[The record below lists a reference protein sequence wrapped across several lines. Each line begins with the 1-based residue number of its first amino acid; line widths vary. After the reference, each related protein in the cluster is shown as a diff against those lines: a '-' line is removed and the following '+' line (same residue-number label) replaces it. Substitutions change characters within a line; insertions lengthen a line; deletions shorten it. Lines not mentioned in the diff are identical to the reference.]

1 VTPERL
7 DPGPFAS
14 VLERALDA
22 GDVAAVQLRLKS
34 ASDDEIRRAA
44 RALMPLAQRRGAA
57 FILNDRPD
65 LAAELGADGVHI
77 GADDMPYAKA
87 RALVGPDAIVGVS
100 CYASRHDAMEAA
112 EAGADYVAFGAFFP
126 TRTKEP
132 RAQAD
137 VELLSWWSELM
148 TVPCVAIG
156 GITPENCA
164 PLVRAG
170 ADFLAVVSA
179 VWEHPG
185 GPAAAV
191 AAFNRAIAEA
201 LADRPPSDPG

>member
-1 VTPERL
+1 
-7 DPGPFAS
+7 
-14 VLERALDA
+14 
-22 GDVAAVQLRLKS
+22 
-34 ASDDEIRRAA
+34 
-44 RALMPLAQRRGAA
+44 
-57 FILNDRPD
+57 
-65 LAAELGADGVHI
+65 
-77 GADDMPYAKA
+77 
-87 RALVGPDAIVGVS
+87 
-100 CYASRHDAMEAA
+100 MEAA

-132 RAQAD
+132 RARAD
-137 VELLSWWSELM
+137 VDLLSWWSELM

-164 PLVRAG
+164 PLVEAG

-201 LADRPPSDPG
+201 LADRPPSRPG